1 MFIVLDVTKCLRST
15 PHDFYETSPS
25 HINQHISGGAKSFK
39 LSTTM
44 AHDFQQGLMK
54 AAKATDAWIITGGNN
69 CVRKTV
75 NFENSKF

>member
-1 MFIVLDVTKCLRST
+1 MLTI
-15 PHDFYETSPS
+15 PHDFNETSPS
-25 HINQHISGGAKSFK
+25 HISGGAKSFK